1 MGKIVLRLSLLC
13 LIFHQL
19 ALANNHTDRDSL
31 SNGRLN
37 TEQKNINRHFK
48 GLDSNVPTAF
58 FSQILQK
65 SEFDDAYFQRNFAMD
80 TTTASM
86 VQNARS
92 VIEKLEITQNYVHL
106 ISPKDM
112 VTLPIGVKK
121 DIGTITYTL
130 AISKAKI
137 FPEYM
142 EVTAFVHINIP
153 QSDSKGDPTEL
164 FFGAEG
170 IKISHKGGIYGDA
183 NLVLLGDIG
192 IPING
197 GNGLVALRGGFD
209 MDTGNVENLTY
220 VTIDCGGFK
229 EMGITADLLFPRSM
243 LEPVDSNFNVIENE
257 NVKVEG
263 HFQTIVSDWNDIL
276 VEVDLPPFQL
286 TKQGSTDGKGK
297 AGLVFE
303 LNKAV
308 FDFSDLRNSP
318 NVIFPQDYQLFLIPG
333 NEQLWRGIYVDTFTV
348 VLPEQFNKR
357 NGGERVQFQAS
368 HLLVDGMGVS
378 GGFSVDNILPLH
390 EGNAS
395 KWQFSVDHIEAE
407 FVTNNLIGAGFH
419 GKIVLPV
426 SKELTATELS
436 NENPETIKR
445 KTLAYEAI
453 IDPVND
459 EYILSATA
467 NDALSFN
474 VFKATATLTEN
485 SYVELKV
492 KEKKFKPRA
501 VLHGSLEILGDNSES
516 ENSNPLINF
525 KGITFQ
531 NLQLQT
537 ESPYFQVDYLGYNGE
552 VKFADFPVTLSEI
565 GFTSTNS
572 MAALSFNLDVN
583 MMEKGFAGN
592 TTLSI
597 VGGFNEDQGLHRWR
611 FQKIELDQIYLEAD
625 LGTIQIS
632 GMVNIKRDDP
642 VYGNG
647 FYGELGATFN
657 GIAVDASAWFGR
669 KDFRYWFV
677 DTYVDLSN
685 SLTPSYIGPAKVNG
699 IGGGA
704 YYKMSKKPGT
714 YSAMIPSG
722 QSYVPNPNNGLGF
735 RALIGFALTNEK
747 AFNGKVGFE
756 MDFNNHYGLNR
767 VMFFGE
773 GHIVKALDFEFG
785 DKFKQK
791 LKGMEEQINSFGEN
805 NPTMERLKET
815 NLVDYSKVSFPQDGL
830 TFDVGIDAHFAMEM
844 DFQHRTFHAE
854 LEIYV
859 NTPGGFFQGVGP
871 KGRAGWA
878 VFHIEPDEWY
888 LHIGTPEDRIG
899 LKLGL
904 GSFSLKSTSYLMI
917 GDNIPGSPPPPSIV
931 AEILGVELSSL
942 DYMRDLNALESGMGF
957 AFGSDFSI
965 DTGDMTFLIFYARFQ
980 AGLGF
985 DIMIKDYG
993 ETACKGSGQIGID
1006 GWYANGQAY
1015 AYLQGELGIN
1025 IKLFFVRKK
1034 IPIIKAGAA
1043 VLLQA
1048 KLPNPAW
1055 FKGYL
1060 GGHFNLLGGLVK
1072 GRFRFK
1078 IELGEECEV
1087 IGGAPLG
1094 GLKVISDVTPRDGA
1108 GEMDVFTVPQAAF
1121 NMRINHPFELEDDEG
1136 VKTYRIL
1143 LDEYSVTKDGS
1154 AITGEL
1160 KWNENNDL
1168 ANFVS
1173 HDILPPNSSIHV
1185 KVAVSFQEWR
1195 GGRWITL
1202 TEGGKPAKEI
1212 EERSFTTGEAP
1223 DYIPITNI
1231 VYCYPVIDQRYFY
1244 QNERRSGYVKL
1255 ERGQPYLF
1263 APETDWVQYTK
1274 FESESQIV
1282 GANGVSYN
1290 ASNKMVHFDFP
1301 TLQNQQNYTF
1311 KLLSASPKEATAGST
1326 SENYAAQDTG
1336 QEGNSVEV
1344 RNREITTTAQIAA
1357 ETEVLVYDFSTSQYN
1372 TFKEKISDKK
1382 VDKYLLDPIYSNV
1395 HALQVDV
1402 VPSERFGK
1410 EEMLGDKYT
1419 GGLPMI
1425 TRQAVLS
1432 DSYYHEVI
1440 DPLIYEGYPLESRF
1454 TVDRDVI
1461 ELGLPP
1467 KKGVD
1472 IMTWYISYLESNP
1485 NYSLLDKRIPYR
1497 YNLPFYYK
1505 QDFIDI
1511 QYKVVNAYLHKP
1523 DKYQSQISRYN
1534 YIINGT
1540 MPPIR
1545 TGDYKVM
1552 FQYMLPGNIPGTS
1565 QIFMYNNPY

>member
-1 MGKIVLRLSLLC
+1 MGKNVLRLSLLC
-13 LIFHQL
+13 LVFHQL
-19 ALANNHTDRDSL
+19 ALAKNGTEKDSL
-31 SNGRLN
+31 STEQPT
-37 TEQKNINRHFK
+37 TEQKNIKRYFK
-48 GLDSNVPTAF
+48 GLDNDFSNVHFPQT
-58 FSQILQK
+58 LQ
-65 SEFDDAYFQRNFAMD
+65 SEFDDAYFQQNFARD
-80 TTTASM
+80 TTTTQI
-86 VQNARS
+86 VQTATS
-92 VIEKLEITQNYVHL
+92 VFEELEVTQNYVNL
-106 ISPKDM
+106 IAPNDM

-121 DIGTITYTL
+121 EIGTITYRL
-130 AISKAKI
+130 AISKAII
-137 FPEYM
+137 FPDHM
-142 EVTAFVHINIP
+142 EVTAFVHIGIP
-153 QSDSKGDPTEL
+153 QSGSNGEPIEL

-209 MDTGNVENLTY
+209 MESGNTDKLTY

-229 EMGITADLLFPRSM
+229 ELGITADLMFPRSM
-243 LEPVDSNFNVIENE
+243 LEPVDSKYEVIPDE

-318 NVIFPQDYQLFLIPG
+318 NVAFPEGYQQYLIPG
-333 NEQLWRGIYVDTFTV
+333 NEQLWRGVYVDAFTV
-348 VLPEQFNKR
+348 ILPEQFSKKN
-357 NGGERVQFQAS
+357 NENRVQFQAQ

-378 GGFSVDNILPLH
+378 GNFSVDNILPIH

-407 FVTNNLIGAGFH
+407 FVTNNLIGAGFN

-426 SKELTATELS
+426 SKEVTATELS
-436 NENPETIKR
+436 NENSETIQR
-445 KTLAYEAI
+445 KTLVYEAI

-459 EYILSATA
+459 EYILSASA
-467 NDALSFN
+467 NEAISFN

-492 KEKKFKPRA
+492 KEKKFRPKA
-501 VLHGSLEILGDNSES
+501 VLHGSLDIRGDNSES
-516 ENSNPLINF
+516 ESSNSLINF

-537 ESPYFQVDYLGYNGE
+537 ESPYFQVDHLGYNGE
-552 VKFADFPVTLSEI
+552 VKFADFPVTLSQI
-565 GFTSTNS
+565 GFTSNAS

-597 VGGFNEDQGLHRWR
+597 VGGFNEDQGLHRWS

-632 GMVNIKRDDP
+632 GMVDIKRDDP

-722 QSYVPNPNNGLGF
+722 QSYVPNANNGLGF

-1231 VYCYPVIDQRYFY
+1231 VYCYPVIDQQYFY

-1263 APETDWVQYTK
+1263 APETDWVQYTR

-1301 TLQNQQNYTF
+1301 TLQNQQTYTF
-1311 KLLSASPKEATAGST
+1311 KLLSASPEEATAGST

-1344 RNREITTTAQIAA
+1344 RNREITTTAQIAE
-1357 ETEVLVYDFSTSQYN
+1357 ETEVLVYSFSTSQYD

-1382 VDKYLLDPIYSNV
+1382 VDQYLLDPIYSNV

-1511 QYKVVNAYLHKP
+1511 QYKVVNAYLHEP